1 MALVSTSVNAMKMLP
16 QHNNP
21 VRPVAG
27 RLALAL
33 LAMAVLAVAAEAPS
47 VDRTWDLKLADQPSG
62 SFTESSL
69 VGANGNVTT
78 KERMAMEINRLG
90 SKVSI
95 TNETETV
102 ENRAG
107 EMQSVIATLSSS
119 QAATRLRVTRSDGA
133 LQIET
138 EAGGKTYEKKVPVT
152 GTIVGPKGI
161 EKLSRENLKKEGAMI
176 SYRMFSPEFGS
187 VATMERKVVGTIEDK
202 GRNLLKCEET
212 IEGFPG
218 KQFVT
223 IDENGRWITRQQTFP
238 FGELVIEPSTHGH
251 TAQAPAAP
259 ASTTLP
265 KESYDRTMARS
276 NIPLPDPR
284 GISALTL
291 RIRHLKPDLGWPDL
305 EGPGQRIM
313 EKSSSTMLLQLRRQE
328 PESGK
333 SDDKPDESCLRPNA
347 LIQSDDPEIIR
358 IAREVTANVERD
370 FEKARRLHN
379 WVNQNVKFD
388 LGIALAPASEVVRNR
403 RGTCVAYAVLL
414 AALERAAG
422 LPSRVIMGFAYANG
436 IWGGHAWTE
445 VYLDQRWIALDSA
458 LFSPGPA
465 DAARLRFGA
474 SSGDDQLIKI
484 LAAGAQLYGN
494 VECLVTAFELNG
506 RVVKVPEKTARYEIA
521 GQRYSNPWLGFS
533 VEAPEGFRFTK
544 TDAVF
549 PDRTILAVEG
559 PQARKIT
566 VSMSNVGADA
576 EAAVKEAFSSLDHPK
591 FSKHTV
597 GALTGE
603 MASTPKAVRL
613 IWRQGNSLWVLTAEG
628 DSPDKLL
635 EQIAATWRWTS

>member
-1 MALVSTSVNAMKMLP
+1 MLP
-16 QHNNP
+16 QNNDL
-21 VRPVAG
+21 RHVAG

-33 LAMAVLAVAAEAPS
+33 LAMAVTAVAAEAPPI
-47 VDRTWDLKLADQPSG
+47 DRTWVLKLADQPSG

-69 VGANGNVTT
+69 VGADGTATT

-90 SKVSI
+90 NKVSI

-102 ENRAG
+102 EDRAG
-107 EMQSVIATLSSS
+107 EMQSLIATISSS
-119 QAATRLRVTRSDGA
+119 QAATRLRVTRSNGA

-138 EAGGKTYEKKVPVT
+138 DAGGKTYEKKVPFT
-152 GTIVGPKGI
+152 GTIVGPKGL
-161 EKLSRENLKKEGAMI
+161 EKLSREKLTKEGATI
-176 SYRMFSPEFGS
+176 SYRMFSPEFGN
-187 VATMERKVVGTIEDK
+187 VTTMERKVVGTIDDK
-202 GRNLLKCEET
+202 GRKLRKCEET
-212 IEGFPG
+212 VEGFPG

-238 FGELVIEPSTHGH
+238 FGELIIEPSTHGK
-251 TAQAPAAP
+251 TAGAAAP
-259 ASTTLP
+259 PATTKLP
-265 KESYDRTMARS
+265 NESYDRTMARS

-328 PESGK
+328 MESGK
-333 SDDKPDESCLRPNA
+333 TNDKPDESCLRPNA
-347 LIQSDDPEIIR
+347 LIQSDDPEVLR
-358 IAREVTANVERD
+358 IARELTANVEGD

-379 WVNQNVKFD
+379 WVNRNVKFD

-494 VECLVTAFELNG
+494 VECEVTAFELNG
-506 RVVKVPEKTARYEIA
+506 RAVEVSEKAVPYEIA
-521 GQRYSNPWLGFS
+521 GPRYSNPWLRFS
-533 VEAPEGFRFTK
+533 LEAPEGFRFTQ

-549 PDRTILAVEG
+549 PDRTIVAVEG
-559 PQARKIT
+559 PQARKVT
-566 VSMSNVGADA
+566 VSMTNLGAEA
-576 EAAVKEAFSSLDHPK
+576 EAAVKEAFSSLDNPK

-603 MASTPKAVRL
+603 MASTPKAARL
-613 IWRQGNSLWVLTAEG
+613 VWRQGNSLWVLTAEG
-628 DSPDKLL
+628 ESPDKLL

>member
-1 MALVSTSVNAMKMLP
+1 MKILAQRNLSFRIAGSV
-16 QHNNP
+16 
-21 VRPVAG
+21 
-27 RLALAL
+27 ALAL
-33 LAMAVLAVAAEAPS
+33 LTIAASAVAADSPAP
-47 VDRTWDLKLADQPSG
+47 VERAWDLKLADQPSG
-62 SFTESSL
+62 SFSESTL
-69 VGANGNVTT
+69 EGNDGHVTT

-90 SKVSI
+90 SRVSI

-102 ENRAG
+102 ENGAG
-107 EMQSVIATLSSS
+107 EMQSLIATMSSS
-119 QAATRLRVTRSDGA
+119 QAATRLRVTRSGTA

-138 EAGGKTYEKKVPVT
+138 EAGGKSYEKKVPFT
-152 GTIVGPKGI
+152 GSIVGPKGV
-161 EKLSRENLKKEGAMI
+161 EKLSRENLKKEGATI
-176 SYRMFSPEFGS
+176 SYRMFSSELGN
-187 VATMERKVVGTIEDK
+187 VATMERKVVGTIDDK
-202 GRNLLKCEET
+202 GRKLLRCEET

-223 IDENGRWITRQQTFP
+223 IDENGRWVTRQQTFP
-238 FGELVIEPSTHGH
+238 FGELVIEPKASAS
-251 TAQAPAAP
+251 TAQAQTQATP
-259 ASTTLP
+259 ASTALP

-284 GISALTL
+284 SISAVTL
-291 RIRHLKPDLGWPDL
+291 RMRHLKPELGWPDL
-305 EGPGQRIM
+305 EGPGQRVL
-313 EKSSSTMLLQLRRQE
+313 EKSNSTMVLEIRRREKAAGQ
-328 PESGK
+328 
-333 SDDKPDESCLRPNA
+333 SDEKPDDSCLRPNA
-347 LIQSDDPEIIR
+347 LVQSDDAEVIR
-358 IAREVTANVERD
+358 IAREVTANVQGD
-370 FEKARRLHN
+370 FEKARRLQN
-379 WVNQNVKFD
+379 WVSQNMQFD
-388 LGIALAPASEVVRNR
+388 LGIAVAPASEVVRNR

-445 VYLDQRWIALDSA
+445 AYLDGRWVALDSA

-494 VECLVTAFELNG
+494 VECVVTAFELNG
-506 RVVKVPEKTARYEIA
+506 RAIKVPEKTARYEIA
-521 GQRYSNPWLGFS
+521 GSRYSNRWLGFS
-533 VEAPEGFRFTK
+533 LEAPQGFRFTK

-549 PDRTILAVEG
+549 PDRTIVAIEG
-559 PQARKIT
+559 PQTRTIT
-566 VSMSNVGADA
+566 VIMSNVGADA
-576 EAAVKEAFSSLDHPK
+576 DAAVKEAFSSLDNPK

-603 MASTPKAVRL
+603 MASTPKAARL

-635 EQIAATWRWTS
+635 EQIAATWRGTS